1 MATIV
6 EMLDELEKVRLT
18 PMVVPVLTMAD
29 PVLAAMPKGSLGAL
43 FSRRDTRESL
53 VRTVEAFSPVLPDA
67 IKFVG
72 HVAESRLMTGL
83 LSFWA
88 AVLKRTA
95 GLWAPLA
102 ARLVIPLARSALGLT
117 GRSSRVLP
125 PIIGGLDRLTRLE
138 LALERPFTRGAR
150 T

>member
-53 VRTVEAFSPVLPDA
+53 IKTVEAFSPVLPDA

-72 HVAESRLMTGL
+72 HVAESKLMTGL

-88 AVLKRTA
+88 AVPAHPDPDPDRPA
-95 GLWAPLA
+95 
-102 ARLVIPLARSALGLT
+102 VSV
-117 GRSSRVLP
+117 VLP
-125 PIIGGLDRLTRLE
+125 WV
-138 LALERPFTRGAR
+138 LAP
-150 T
+150 